1 MKRPRVIERPRVKLE
16 NRLNDRLQKKVKKSL
31 ADRLYAFHALFV
43 GNPDAPG
50 WVTINASDIG
60 RPYVEELFTGGPR
73 IAWHA
78 PGELVPEWRGS
89 VVNVPALVEN
99 IRIKLL
105 LEQTFGGQIS
115 PTTPPDALAF
125 LLAAAVSDQRL
136 ASALQRHIA
145 AGFFFHQEIGDEVYV
160 IHSWK
165 PTPRGT
171 LPQVMR
177 YWREHWWPSAR
188 RRS

>member
-1 MKRPRVIERPRVKLE
+1 MSRA
-16 NRLNDRLQKKVKKSL
+16 DL
-31 ADRLYAFHALFV
+31 ASRGTPPANSY
-43 GNPDAPG
+43 P
-50 WVTINASDIG
+50 NA
-60 RPYVEELFTGGPR
+60 R
-73 IAWHA
+73 
-78 PGELVPEWRGS
+78 S

-145 AGFFFHQEIGDEVYV
+145 AGFFFHQEIGD
-160 IHSWK
+160 
-165 PTPRGT
+165 
-171 LPQVMR
+171 
-177 YWREHWWPSAR
+177 
-188 RRS
+188 

>member
-1 MKRPRVIERPRVKLE
+1 
-16 NRLNDRLQKKVKKSL
+16 
-31 ADRLYAFHALFV
+31 
-43 GNPDAPG
+43 
-50 WVTINASDIG
+50 
-60 RPYVEELFTGGPR
+60 
-73 IAWHA
+73 
-78 PGELVPEWRGS
+78 
-89 VVNVPALVEN
+89 LVEN

-136 ASALQRHIA
+136 AAALQRHIA

-188 RRS
+188 RR